1 MDPNEFQKLD
11 TLLDW
16 HLGQLDDETRSQMEG
31 ELKTNP
37 SLRKKS
43 DRLGQVLQP
52 LDHWSLAPGSPNLT
66 DKILARVDAERRNL
80 TLEQPSVE
88 DAGGVR
94 RFPFGLS
101 RNFIAAAA
109 CIALLVSLAI
119 PSVSRFRANA
129 NRALCGNNLATVFR
143 GVSTYQAS
151 FGGSIPY
158 AGSVSNASW
167 LPGAASKRPFA
178 SNSRHLYLLVK
189 GNLGPQPKHFV
200 CPGCSSSKPMEHRD
214 GKPRNDFRQACNVS
228 YASMNLAGS
237 SPNLRPAPDV
247 AYLSDGNP
255 LFVRGRFDPSV
266 DADRTNS
273 RAHRGE
279 GQMVLFLDGSAKW
292 TTSPVNGIDRDNFWL
307 AGNIRNYTGVETP
320 VGKHDAHLVPG
331 YPSTDPIVR
340 QEY

>member
-1 MDPNEFQKLD
+1 MDPSEYQQID

-16 HLGQLDDETRSQMEG
+16 HLDQLDDEARLRMES
-31 ELKTNP
+31 ELETNP
-37 SLRKKS
+37 VLRKKS

-80 TLEQPSVE
+80 TPGPPRVE
-88 DAGGVR
+88 DARGVR
-94 RFPFGLS
+94 SFPFGIS

-109 CIALLVSLAI
+109 CVALLVSIVI
-119 PSVSRFRANA
+119 PSVSQFRSSA

-151 FGGSIPY
+151 FGGSLPY
-158 AGSVSNASW
+158 AGFVSNASW
-167 LPGAASKRPFA
+167 LPGAAPKRSFA

-189 GNLGPQPKHFV
+189 DNLGPQPKHFV
-200 CPGCSSSKPMEHRD
+200 CPGCSSSKPMEDRD
-214 GKPRNDFRQACNVS
+214 GKPRNDFRKACNIS

-247 AYLSDGNP
+247 AYLSDSNP
-255 LFVRGRFDPSV
+255 LFVKGRFDASV
-266 DADRTNS
+266 DPDRTNS
-273 RAHRGE
+273 RAHRGA
-279 GQMVLFLDGSAKW
+279 GQMVLFLDGNARW
-292 TTSPVNGIDRDNFWL
+292 MTSPVNGADRDNFWL

-331 YPSTDPIVR
+331 YPVTDPIVR